1 MMQSSPCNGK
11 KNVIA
16 RKSAGIFA
24 AISPPTNSPSP
35 NLFRSPFPKN
45 FPQTLPPL
53 SAPLKFIM
61 LKFQFPFLHDILHFV
76 VFCFAAVKISSK
88 DIFKIHRGLD
98 SVFKV
103 SESLK

>member
-1 MMQSSPCNGK
+1 MQSSLCNGK
-11 KNVIA
+11 KNAIT
-16 RKSAGIFA
+16 RNLKFSWLSLLLQILPHPTFFA
-24 AISPPTNSPSP
+24 L
-35 NLFRSPFPKN
+35 LFQKN

-88 DIFKIHRGLD
+88 DILRFTED
-98 SVFKV
+98 
-103 SESLK
+103 